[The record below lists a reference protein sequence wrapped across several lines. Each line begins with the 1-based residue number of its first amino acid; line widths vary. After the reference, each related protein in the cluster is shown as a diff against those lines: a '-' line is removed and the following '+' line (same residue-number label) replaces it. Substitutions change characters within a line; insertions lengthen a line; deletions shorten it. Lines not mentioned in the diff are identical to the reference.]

1 MGFGGLRDASE
12 SLGSPQSNKGR
23 LHGPKQFKGTD
34 MIFGRVKPLDAILA
48 TAEKKSLHR
57 SLGAFQLT
65 LFGIGCII
73 GTGIFVLTA
82 AGAQKAGP
90 GLMLAFIIAGAV
102 CIVAALCYA
111 EIAAMI
117 PVAGSAY
124 TYSYATM
131 GEFLAWTVGWALV
144 LEYAIAASA
153 VSVGWSGYFTGTI
166 LNDTFGIALPPYLT
180 AGPLAL
186 GGAPGGLINLPALII
201 ALLVT
206 WLLMIGTSESAKV
219 NSVLVTIKVVALT
232 AFIALTLPN
241 VDSANFN
248 PFLPAG
254 LFGGFGSGVGA
265 VGAAA
270 TIFFAYV
277 GFDAVSTA
285 AEETKNPQ
293 RNVPI
298 GLIGSLLFC
307 TVFYILVAAGAV
319 GTIGGQPIM
328 GPNGIPFPAGSEEL
342 ARQCAMPQY
351 ADALVCSKEALA
363 HVLRQI
369 GFGTVGNLLGY
380 AAILALPSVI
390 LILLFGQTR
399 IFFVMARDGLLPEK
413 LAEVHPKWKTPYIVT
428 AITGVIVAIAAA
440 FLPVGQLADIANAGT
455 LYAFMMVAVAVMLLR
470 KRDPDRKRAF
480 RVPALIIIGPLTIL
494 GTLFLFFNL
503 PVAAMIVLP
512 AWSAIGLLVYFG
524 YSRRRSHLG
533 QGRVE
538 VHEDEIDDIA
548 PHIPGI
554 DDPDHRR

>member
-1 MGFGGLRDASE
+1 
-12 SLGSPQSNKGR
+12 
-23 LHGPKQFKGTD
+23 

-57 SLGAFQLT
+57 SLGWFQLT
-65 LFGIGCII
+65 LFGIGCVI

-90 GLMLAFIIAGAV
+90 GLMLAFAIAGAI

-111 EIAAMI
+111 EIAAMV

-144 LEYAIAASA
+144 LEYAVAASA
-153 VSVGWSGYFTGTI
+153 VSVGWSGFFTGTI
-166 LNDTFGIALPPYLT
+166 LNEFLGVKLPTWLSG
-180 AGPLAL
+180 APLAL
-186 GGAPGGLINLPALII
+186 GGVEGGFINLPAVFI
-201 ALLVT
+201 ALLIT
-206 WLLMIGTSESAKV
+206 WLLMIGTTESARV
-219 NSVLVTIKVVALT
+219 NAVLVLIKVTALT
-232 AFIALTLPN
+232 AFIFLTLPSEQF
-241 VDSANFN
+241 DAGRFN

-254 LFGGFGSGVGA
+254 VFGGFGTGVGA

-307 TVFYILVAAGAV
+307 TVFYILVAAGAI

-328 GPNGIPFPAGSEEL
+328 GPNGIPFPTGSEEL
-342 ARQCAMPQY
+342 ARQCALPQY
-351 ADALVCSKEALA
+351 AEMLVCSNEALA

-369 GFGTVGNLLGY
+369 GYSTVGNMLGV
-380 AAILALPSVI
+380 AASLALPSVI
-390 LILLFGQTR
+390 LILMFGQTR
-399 IFFVMARDGLLPEK
+399 IFFVMSRDGLLPEVLSK
-413 LAEVHPKWKTPYIVT
+413 VHPRWKTPYVVT
-428 AITGVIVAIAAA
+428 AITGVGVAVAAA

-455 LYAFMMVAVAVMLLR
+455 LYAFMMVAIAVMILR
-470 KRDPDRKRAF
+470 KTAADRPRVF
-480 RVPALIIIGPLTIL
+480 RTPALWLLGPLTI
-494 GTLFLFFNL
+494 GGCIFLFFNL
-503 PVAAMIVLP
+503 PTAAMLVLP
-512 AWSAIGLLVYFG
+512 AWGAVGIVIYFL
-524 YSRRRSHLG
+524 YSYRSSHLG
-533 QGRVE
+533 RGIVE
-538 VHEDEIDDIA
+538 VHEPEVHDLKPHVPGVDE
-548 PHIPGI
+548 P
-554 DDPDHRR
+554 R

>member
-1 MGFGGLRDASE
+1 
-12 SLGSPQSNKGR
+12 
-23 LHGPKQFKGTD
+23 

-48 TAEKKSLHR
+48 TAERKSLHR

-102 CIVAALCYA
+102 CVVAALCYA

-124 TYSYATM
+124 TYTYSVM

-153 VSVGWSGYFTGTI
+153 VSVGWSGYFGGI
-166 LNDTFGIALPPYLT
+166 MREFFDLNLPAWLA

-186 GGAPGGLINLPALII
+186 GGAEGGLINLPALVI

-206 WLLMIGTSESAKV
+206 WLLMIGTKESAMF
-219 NSVLVTIKVVALT
+219 NAVLVMIKITALSIFIFLTIPAIDT
-232 AFIALTLPN
+232 
-241 VDSANFN
+241 ANFN

-254 LFGGFGSGVGA
+254 VFGGFGSGVGA

-298 GLIGSLLFC
+298 GLIGSLGIC

-328 GPNGIPFPAGSEEL
+328 GPGGVPFPAGSEAL
-342 ARQCAMPQY
+342 AMQCALPQY
-351 ADALVCSKEALA
+351 ADALVCSNEALA
-363 HVLRQI
+363 HVLRNI
-369 GFGTVGNLLGY
+369 GFSTIGNALGI
-380 AAILALPSVI
+380 AAFLALPSVI

-399 IFFVMARDGLLPEK
+399 IFFVMSRDGLLPEGLSK
-413 LAEVHPKWKTPYIVT
+413 VHPKWKTPYVVT
-428 AITGVIVAIAAA
+428 ALTGVVVAIAAA

-455 LYAFMMVAVAVMLLR
+455 LYAFMMVAIAVMMLR
-470 KRDPDRKRAF
+470 KSEATRERKF
-480 RVPALIIIGPLTIL
+480 RVPALWLVGPLTIV
-494 GTLFLFFNL
+494 GCIFLFLNL
-503 PVAAMIVLP
+503 PFEAMLVLP
-512 AWSAIGLLVYFG
+512 LWSAIGFLVYFG
-524 YSRRRSHLG
+524 YSYRSSHLG
-533 QGRVE
+533 RGLVE
-538 VHEDEIDDIA
+538 VHETEVRDLE
-548 PHIPGI
+548 PPIPGV
-554 DDPDHRR
+554 DEA

>member
-1 MGFGGLRDASE
+1 MKFA
-12 SLGSPQSNKGR
+12 
-23 LHGPKQFKGTD
+23 
-34 MIFGRVKPLDAILA
+34 RVKPLDAILA

-57 SLGAFQLT
+57 SLGAIQLT
-65 LFGIGCII
+65 LFGIGCVI
-73 GTGIFVLTA
+73 GTGIFVLTS

-90 GLMLAFIIAGAV
+90 GLMLAFAIAGAI

-124 TYSYATM
+124 TYTYSVM

-153 VSVGWSGYFTGTI
+153 VSVGWSGYFSGTI
-166 LNDTFGIALPPYLT
+166 LNEFLGIQLPAWLA

-186 GGAPGGLINLPALII
+186 GGAPGGFINLPALII

-219 NSVLVTIKVVALT
+219 NAVLVAIKVTALT
-232 AFIALTLPN
+232 IFIILTLPQIE
-241 VDSANFN
+241 AAKFN

-254 LFGGFGSGVGA
+254 VFGGFGSGVGA

-285 AEETKNPQ
+285 AEETRDPQ

-298 GLIGSLLFC
+298 GLVGSLLIC
-307 TVFYILVAAGAV
+307 TVFYILVAAGAI
-319 GTIGGQPIM
+319 GASPTGGQPIL

-342 ARQCAMPQY
+342 ARQCALPQY
-351 ADALVCSKEALA
+351 SEFLVCSNEALA

-369 GFGTVGNLLGY
+369 GFSGIGNLLGI
-380 AAILALPSVI
+380 AAFVALPSVI

-399 IFFVMARDGLLPEK
+399 IFFVMSRDGLLPEK
-413 LAEVHPKWKTPYIVT
+413 LSTIHPKWKTPYIVT
-428 AITGVIVAIAAA
+428 AMTGVAVAIAAA

-455 LYAFMMVAVAVMLLR
+455 LYAFMMVAIAVMMLR
-470 KRDPDRKRAF
+470 KAEPNRPRKF
-480 RVPALIIIGPLTIL
+480 KTPALWLIGPLTIA
-494 GTLFLFFNL
+494 GCIFLFLNL
-503 PVAAMIVLP
+503 PFEAMIVLP
-512 AWSAIGLLVYFG
+512 AWTAIGLVVYFL
-524 YSRRRSHLG
+524 YSHRNSHLG

-538 VHEDEIDDIA
+538 VHEDEVDQLQPTIA
-548 PHIPGI
+548 GVGGEGEAS
-554 DDPDHRR
+554 RT

>member
-1 MGFGGLRDASE
+1 MLLD
-12 SLGSPQSNKGR
+12 
-23 LHGPKQFKGTD
+23 
-34 MIFGRVKPLDAILA
+34 RVKSLDAILA
-48 TAEKKSLHR
+48 TAKKKSLHPT
-57 SLGAFQLT
+57 LGALQLT

-124 TYSYATM
+124 TYTYATM

-153 VSVGWSGYFTGTI
+153 VSVGWSGFFTGTI
-166 LNDTFGIALPPYLT
+166 LQETFGIALPTYLT
-180 AGPLAL
+180 AGPLAF
-186 GGAPGGLINLPALII
+186 GGAPGGFINLPAMVI

-219 NSVLVTIKVVALT
+219 NAVLVTIKLVALT
-232 AFIALTLPN
+232 AFIALTLPKI
-241 VDSANFN
+241 DSANFN

-254 LFGGFGSGVGA
+254 VFGGFGTGVGA

-307 TVFYILVAAGAV
+307 TIVYILVAAGAV

-328 GPNGIPFPAGSEEL
+328 DALGIPLETGSPEL

-351 ADALVCSKEALA
+351 AEALVCSNEALA
-363 HVLRQI
+363 HVLRVI
-369 GFGTVGNLLGY
+369 GFSTVGNLLGY
-380 AAILALPSVI
+380 GAILALPSVI

-399 IFFVMARDGLLPEK
+399 IFFVMARDGLLPDK
-413 LAEVHPKWKTPYIVT
+413 LAEVHPKWKTPYVVT
-428 AITGVIVAIAAA
+428 AMTGIVVAVAAA
-440 FLPVGQLADIANAGT
+440 FLPVGKLADIANAGT
-455 LYAFMMVAVAVMLLR
+455 LYAFMMVAIAVMLLR
-470 KRDPDRKRAF
+470 KRDPGRTRAF
-480 RVPALIIIGPLTIL
+480 KVPALIIIGPLTIA
-494 GTLFLFFNL
+494 GCVFLFFNL
-503 PVAAMIVLP
+503 PTTAMLVLP
-512 AWSAIGLLVYFG
+512 IWSAIGCLIYFG
-524 YSRRRSHLG
+524 YSRRKSHLG
-533 QGRVE
+533 HGMLVVPE
-538 VHEDEIDDIA
+538 ADVDAIP

-554 DDPDHRR
+554 DLPKD

>member
-1 MGFGGLRDASE
+1 MLLD
-12 SLGSPQSNKGR
+12 
-23 LHGPKQFKGTD
+23 
-34 MIFGRVKPLDAILA
+34 RVKSLDAILA
-48 TAEKKSLHR
+48 TAKKKSLHPT
-57 SLGAFQLT
+57 LGALQLT

-124 TYSYATM
+124 TYTYATM

-153 VSVGWSGYFTGTI
+153 VSVGWSGFFTGTI
-166 LNDTFGIALPPYLT
+166 LKETFGIALPAYLT
-180 AGPLAL
+180 AGPLAF
-186 GGAPGGLINLPALII
+186 GGAPGGFMNLPAMII

-219 NSVLVTIKVVALT
+219 NAVLVTIKLVALT
-232 AFIALTLPN
+232 AFIALTLPKIN
-241 VDSANFN
+241 PANFN

-254 LFGGFGSGVGA
+254 VFGGFGTGVGA

-307 TVFYILVAAGAV
+307 TIVYILVAAGAV

-328 GPNGIPFPAGSEEL
+328 DALGIPLETGSPEL

-351 ADALVCSKEALA
+351 AQALVCSNEALA
-363 HVLRQI
+363 HVLRVI
-369 GFGTVGNLLGY
+369 GFSTIGNMLGY
-380 AAILALPSVI
+380 GAILALPSVI

-413 LAEVHPKWKTPYIVT
+413 LAEVHPKWKTPYVVT
-428 AITGVIVAIAAA
+428 ALTGVVVAVAAA
-440 FLPVGQLADIANAGT
+440 FLPVGKLADIANAGT
-455 LYAFMMVAVAVMLLR
+455 LYAFMMVAIAVMLLR
-470 KRDPDRKRAF
+470 KRDPGRTRAF
-480 RVPALIIIGPLTIL
+480 KVPALAIIGPLTIA
-494 GTLFLFFNL
+494 GCIFLFFNL
-503 PVAAMIVLP
+503 PTTAMLVLP
-512 AWSAIGLLVYFG
+512 IWSAIGFLIYFG
-524 YSRRRSHLG
+524 YSRRKSHLG
-533 QGRVE
+533 HGVVVVPEADVDNSQ
-538 VHEDEIDDIA
+538 
-548 PHIPGI
+548 HIPGV
-554 DDPDHRR
+554 DSPKN